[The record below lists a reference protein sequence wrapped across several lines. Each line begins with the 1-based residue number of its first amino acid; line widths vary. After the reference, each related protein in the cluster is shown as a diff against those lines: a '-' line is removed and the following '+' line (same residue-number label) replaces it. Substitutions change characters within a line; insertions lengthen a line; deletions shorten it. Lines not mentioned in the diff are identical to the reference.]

1 MNKMWERVPALLHT
15 CVRVIN
21 RCLFMVP
28 LPRNTEQC
36 RDKTICSLSSLLS
49 GLFQAL
55 QCAGGWWSRG
65 KFVYYFAKMLLII
78 CHASRHIKAIVCT
91 CHVVVKRESFIF
103 SQYLQTVGTMDLL
116 CSPWQPKMHSTWHRC
131 RSR

>member
-1 MNKMWERVPALLHT
+1 
-15 CVRVIN
+15 
-21 RCLFMVP
+21 MVP

-91 CHVVVKRESFIF
+91 CHVVVKRESFILV
-103 SQYLQTVGTMDLL
+103 SICKRLEPWICYVLHGNQKCTVLGM
-116 CSPWQPKMHSTWHRC
+116 
-131 RSR
+131 